1 MREVEVRCTWESVH
15 TIEVPD
21 DSGPFTSGDLAGVL
35 EASDG
40 EDVDASTAELVD
52 WDVKDR
58 RR

>member
-1 MREVEVRCTWESVH
+1 MREVQVRCTWESVH

-21 DSGPFTSGDLAGVL
+21 EAGPFDSGDLEGVL

-40 EDVDASTAELVD
+40 DDVTSSTADLVD